1 MWMNKLSITH
11 LLYLFLLLS
20 YWLTD
25 PIFPTQLTPSAYSR
39 ENRDSYRLR
48 EDQFD
53 PRREGIKEYKI
64 KPVTSD
70 KIVLLSA
77 LISTDLSDEIPM
89 PGTIK
94 LGFYTT
100 QRTAASVGVS
110 YEPKLYYVD
119 PLWDHWGP
127 GIAIFKWPT
136 DIIESYQIPPDEL
149 FAKATFVKQANRTVY
164 PVCLYFQD
172 LPDTVRGYQFVVTP
186 LRKMKMQYW
195 IIDAD
200 TDDFLVT
207 GIQQSIDAYKQHV
220 ITWNCMDDAGNEV
233 RDGEYL
239 LKVQGIYKP
248 RFGKQRTVSVSYRFY
263 HKTDFNE

>member
-1 MWMNKLSITH
+1 MHRLFKTH
-11 LLYLFLLLS
+11 LLFLCLLLS

-25 PIFPTQLTPSAYSR
+25 PNFPAHPASSVYSQ

-53 PRREGIKEYKI
+53 PRKEGIKEYKI

-70 KIVLLSA
+70 KIVLISA
-77 LISTDLSDEIPM
+77 LIGTDLSYEIPM

-110 YEPKLYYVD
+110 CEPKSYYVD

-127 GIAIFKWPT
+127 GIAVFKWPT
-136 DIIESYQIPPDEL
+136 DIMERYQIPPDEL
-149 FAKATFVKQANRTVY
+149 FAKATFVEQANRIVY
-164 PVCLYFQD
+164 PVCLYFRD

-195 IIDAD
+195 IMDVD
-200 TDDFLVT
+200 TDDFIVT
-207 GIQQSIDAYKQHV
+207 GTQQSVDAYKQNV
-220 ITWNCMDDAGNEV
+220 ITWNCRDDMGNDV
-233 RDGEYL
+233 QDGEYL

-263 HKTDFNE
+263 HKTNLNE